1 MYGPL
6 SSILHFLLVALRP
19 PAGASKKAIRKA
31 GAVTGGLGMLTL
43 ALAAVLIAVLQPRLP
58 YPLLAAKI
66 TLPLWLLG
74 FGGVVVGAFRLVLAV
89 EPDQMSSGKRMGLGV
104 LFGCGSL
111 VLLFCLGLGVA
122 AVLSWHP

>member
-31 GAVTGGLGMLTL
+31 GALTGGLGLLTL
-43 ALAAVLIAVLQPRLP
+43 AVTAVLVALLQPRLQ

-66 TLPLWLLG
+66 ALPLWLLG

-111 VLLFCLGLGVA
+111 VLLFGLFAAIA
-122 AVLSWHP
+122 AVLSWRP